1 MENKYQYSKKIPIV
15 TGVIFIS
22 FTLLSMFFGDII
34 DSTLAMTSI
43 SVSGGIFGS
52 SIIWYLKKS
61 QVENSFKLKCE
72 QLKQT
77 VNYRLYFIEES
88 LKLQKK
94 YNVSSY
100 QIDEIESKGPI
111 DEMENSTM
119 DNLSQIVDEYDR
131 EGHEKIN
138 LQNY

>member
-22 FTLLSMFFGDII
+22 FTLLSMFFGNII

-61 QVENSFKLKCE
+61 QAENSFKLKCE

-77 VNYRLYFIEES
+77 VNYRLYCIEET
-88 LKLQKK
+88 LKLQQK

>member
-15 TGVIFIS
+15 SGVIFIS
-22 FTLLSMFFGDII
+22 FTLLSMFFGNII

-77 VNYRLYFIEES
+77 VNYRLYFIEET
-88 LKLQKK
+88 LKLQQK

-119 DNLSQIVDEYDR
+119 DSLSQIVDEYDR

>member
-1 MENKYQYSKKIPIV
+1 MKNKYQYSKKIPIV

-22 FTLLSMFFGDII
+22 FTLLSMFFGNII

-77 VNYRLYFIEES
+77 VNYRLYFIEET

>member
-22 FTLLSMFFGDII
+22 FTLLSMFFGNII

-61 QVENSFKLKCE
+61 
-72 QLKQT
+72 
-77 VNYRLYFIEES
+77 
-88 LKLQKK
+88 
-94 YNVSSY
+94 
-100 QIDEIESKGPI
+100 
-111 DEMENSTM
+111 
-119 DNLSQIVDEYDR
+119 
-131 EGHEKIN
+131 
-138 LQNY
+138 